1 MKLFMAVLGGNCG
14 NSNIEVHDVRFVVG
28 ESIDGCLD
36 QLRREWYGDA
46 KGLHLDSYTEV
57 TAVEGYRIEVSHQ
70 PPAPTSPKLFFVNV
84 GGYLPGKFLEFHDIG
99 LYGCHSSHEAKQLAL
114 KQLLASY
121 EQSHRD
127 DLYEVDNCIE
137 VNLLDRHY
145 IHLVTDETAVT
156 QGPTWYGYRPIDR

>member
-57 TAVEGYRIEVSHQ
+57 SAVEGYRIEVSHQ
-70 PPAPTSPKLFFVNV
+70 PPAANSPKLFFVNV

-99 LYGCHSSHEAKQLAL
+99 LYGCDNSHEAKQIAL

-145 IHLVTDETAVT
+145 IHLVADETAVT

>member
-28 ESIDGCLD
+28 ESIDACLD

-57 TAVEGYRIEVSHQ
+57 NEVDGYRVEISLQ
-70 PPAPTSPKLFFVNV
+70 APAADAAKLFFVNV
-84 GGYLPGKFLEFHDIG
+84 GGYLPGKYLEFHDIG
-99 LYGCHSSHEAKQLAL
+99 LYGCHSSNQAKQLAL
-114 KQLLASY
+114 KKLLTRY

-127 DLYEVDNCIE
+127 DLYDVDNCIE
-137 VNLLDRHY
+137 LDLLGRHY
-145 IHLVTDETAVT
+145 VHLIADNSAITP
-156 QGPTWYGYRPIDR
+156 GPSWYGYRPIDR